1 MSAVSL
7 TKFPVAAFIFYEENG
22 QFRCPGLV
30 AHFILYLL
38 DSRRD
43 RVGLLGTA
51 AATVA
56 DRLRGPGEGR
66 AVPVQ
71 LAYEPAI
78 QRAEELDQL
87 DATSGLHIMEEQKTL
102 FGIRRRSLLVGGLF
116 TLAFIHL
123 AYCFYRTYSSR
134 QVR

>member
-1 MSAVSL
+1 V
-7 TKFPVAAFIFYEENG
+7 THV
-22 QFRCPGLV
+22 
-30 AHFILYLL
+30 ILYLL

-43 RVGLLGTA
+43 SVGLLGTA
-51 AATVA
+51 AAVA
-56 DRLRGPGEGR
+56 DRLRGSGEGR

-78 QRAEELDQL
+78 QRADELDQL
-87 DATSGLHIMEEQKTL
+87 DTTSGLHIMDEQKTL
-102 FGIRRRSLLVGGLF
+102 FGIRRRTLLVGGLF

-123 AYCFYRTYSSR
+123 AYCLYRTYSSR

>member
-1 MSAVSL
+1 
-7 TKFPVAAFIFYEENG
+7 
-22 QFRCPGLV
+22 V
-30 AHFILYLL
+30 AHFIFYLL
-38 DSRRD
+38 DSRHD

-51 AATVA
+51 AAVA
-56 DRLRGPGEGR
+56 DRLRGSG

-87 DATSGLHIMEEQKTL
+87 DASSGLHIMEEQKTL

-123 AYCFYRTYSSR
+123 AYCLYRTYSSR

>member
-1 MSAVSL
+1 M
-7 TKFPVAAFIFYEENG
+7 KKVANF
-22 QFRCPGLV
+22 QPPGLV

-38 DSRRD
+38 DSRHD
-43 RVGLLGTA
+43 SVGLLGT

-56 DRLRGPGEGR
+56 DRLRGQREGR

-87 DATSGLHIMEEQKTL
+87 DTTSGLHIMEEQTTL

-123 AYCFYRTYSSR
+123 AYCLYRTYSSR

>member
-1 MSAVSL
+1 MW
-7 TKFPVAAFIFYEENG
+7 PIFS
-22 QFRCPGLV
+22 CPGLV
-30 AHFILYLL
+30 THVILYLL

-43 RVGLLGTA
+43 SVGLLGTA
-51 AATVA
+51 AAVA
-56 DRLRGPGEGR
+56 DRLRGSGEGR

-78 QRAEELDQL
+78 QRADELDQL
-87 DATSGLHIMEEQKTL
+87 DTTSGLHIMDEQKTL
-102 FGIRRRSLLVGGLF
+102 FGIRRRTLLVGGLF

-123 AYCFYRTYSSR
+123 AYCLYRTYSSR

>member
-1 MSAVSL
+1 MWSKVL
-7 TKFPVAAFIFYEENG
+7 L
-22 QFRCPGLV
+22 PGLV
-30 AHFILYLL
+30 AHFFCYVL
-38 DSRRD
+38 DSRHD
-43 RVGLLGTA
+43 SVGLLGTA
-51 AATVA
+51 AAVA

-78 QRAEELDQL
+78 QRADELDQM
-87 DATSGLHIMEEQKTL
+87 DASSGLHIMEEQKTL

-123 AYCFYRTYSSR
+123 AYCL
-134 QVR
+134 